1 MFPVKH
7 YVQHLNLNYDDDL
20 PIVQRRE
27 EIADLIR
34 NHQVCVVCGETGSGK
49 STQLPKICLEIG
61 RPTAGM
67 IGHTQP
73 RRIAA
78 RSIAARIAEELGV
91 TLGHEVG
98 YEVRFDKK
106 VSSAAVSRSAYG
118 AQGVRSA
125 SGAANTIIKLMTDGI
140 LLAESQ
146 SDKNFR
152 KYGTIIIDEAH
163 ERSLNIDF
171 LLGMMK
177 RVLPHRPELKLIITS
192 ATIDAKRFAEHFTDR
207 RINRGQPVPVIEVS
221 GRTYPVEIR
230 YNDVSGFACETRTP
244 MRSAG
249 GAANDDVSRETN
261 AESDAILAAVHEL
274 YKHGNGDILI
284 FLPTE
289 REILETANDL
299 HSWLR
304 SASGAAN
311 LILPLYARLPV
322 HQQQRVFQTSKH
334 RRIILA
340 TNVAES
346 SLTVPGIRYVIDTGT
361 ARISRYSARSRT
373 QRLPIEAVS
382 QASADQRAGR
392 CGRIGPGVCIR
403 LYSEEDYK
411 HRDRYTTPEIQR
423 TNLAS
428 VILQTKSLKL
438 GEIES
443 FPFLD
448 PPRAA
453 AINDGYKTLYE
464 IGAIDD
470 RRNLTSIGWKLSR
483 LPVDPRIGRMILA
496 AHENGVL
503 PEMLIVASVMEIQDP
518 REHLPLAAPPAER
531 TKQQR
536 AHEQF
541 LDKRS
546 DFFGYI
552 KLWDFY
558 QNLKSK
564 TSRSGLRK
572 ACQQHFLSFNRMREW
587 EDIHAELQRI
597 VREAK
602 LAAPPAERRVR

>member
-1 MFPVKH
+1 MSRGDAEWANSSGEIQFWALF
-7 YVQHLNLNYDDDL
+7 YVLQAGRRTLTMLSVERSLKHLNLTYDADL

-27 EIADLIR
+27 EIADLVR
-34 NHQVCVVCGETGSGK
+34 NNQVVVVCGETGSGK

-61 RPTAGM
+61 RSTNGM

-78 RSIAARIAEELGV
+78 RSIATRIAEELGCA
-91 TLGHEVG
+91 LGQEVG
-98 YEVRFDKK
+98 YEVRFDRK
-106 VSSAAVSRSAYG
+106 VS
-118 AQGVRSA
+118 
-125 SGAANTIIKLMTDGI
+125 ANSLIKLMTDGI

-146 SDKNFR
+146 SHKNFR
-152 KYGTIIIDEAH
+152 KYSTIIIDEAH

-177 RVLPHRPELKLIITS
+177 RVLPHRPDLKLIITS
-192 ATIDAKRFAEHFTDR
+192 ATIDAQRFAEHFNAR
-207 RINRGQPVPVIEVS
+207 RINRGKPIPVIEVS

-230 YNDVSGFACETRTP
+230 YRDVLRDTDD
-244 MRSAG
+244 
-249 GAANDDVSRETN
+249 AAHDD
-261 AESDAILAAVHEL
+261 SDAQSEAILSAIQEL

-289 REILETANDL
+289 RDILETANEL
-299 HSWLR
+299 QNELR
-304 SASGAAN
+304 DRKIE
-311 LILPLYARLPV
+311 ILPLYARLPV
-322 HQQQRVFQTSKH
+322 HQQQKVFQPSRH

-403 LYSEEDYK
+403 LYSEDSSASGMGQGVPYK
-411 HRDRYTTPEIQR
+411 HRERYTTPEIQR

-428 VILQTKSLKL
+428 VILQTKALKL
-438 GEIES
+438 GEIET
-443 FPFLD
+443 FPFID
-448 PPRAA
+448 PPRSA
-453 AINDGYKTLYE
+453 AISDGYKTLFE
-464 IGAIDD
+464 IGAIDEH
-470 RRNLTSIGWKLSR
+470 RTLTSIGWKLSK

-496 AHENGVL
+496 AQENGVL
-503 PEMLIVASVMEIQDP
+503 PEMLIVASVLEIQDP
-518 REHLPLAAPPAER
+518 RERPQEFQGKADAAHAI
-531 TKQQR
+531 
-536 AHEQF
+536 F

-546 DFFGYI
+546 DFLGYI

-558 QNLKSK
+558 QNLKTK

-587 EDIHAELQRI
+587 EDVHAELQRI

-602 LAAPPAERRVR
+602 ILTEQG